1 MAPGPIGA
9 KAKKM
14 QRIVWMP
21 MSQPIPSESES
32 EIFFTFAFARSA
44 LALTIVESYYDVI

>member
-1 MAPGPIGA
+1 MAPGPIGVKA

-32 EIFFTFAFARSA
+32 EIFFAFARSG
-44 LALTIVESYYDVI
+44 